1 MNKYY
6 IYMQINTDIEKDNK
20 VVEHLLN
27 IGNIKTFIDD
37 DEYESD
43 SSVEDKNV
51 NKNELFFKIFTLWSK
66 KNYETYVAS
75 DLHLIAT
82 NVFSSHF
89 NKALKFGQVTHNLRG
104 FYSYISKLDSTKY
117 PKIKIIK
124 ESFSYANS
132 MKLVTPNRK
141 PKVIIP
147 QAPKRKNV
155 QNDDSSNESDEEMIK
170 PPVIKRMKFDDKS
183 SLDIINQIKKLPF
196 NVFIMLNEN
205 GAINLK
211 GELIKKVKLDIAKIK
226 DIGNINTIIQ
236 LVELNIIEDNL
247 YGKS

>member
-1 MNKYY
+1 
-6 IYMQINTDIEKDNK
+6 MQSNTDIEKDNK

-43 SSVEDKNV
+43 SSIEDKHV
-51 NKNELFFKIFTLWSK
+51 NKNELFHKIFTMWSK

-75 DLHLIAT
+75 DLHSIAT
-82 NVFSSHF
+82 HVFSLHF
-89 NKALKFGQVTHNLRG
+89 NKILKFGQVTHHLRG
-104 FYSYISKLDSTKY
+104 FYSYISKLDITKY

-132 MKLVTPNRK
+132 MKLVTPDRK

-155 QNDDSSNESDEEMIK
+155 QNDDSNNESDEEMIK
-170 PPVIKRMKFDDKS
+170 PPVIKRMKFDSKS
-183 SLDIINQIKKLPF
+183 ASDIINQIKKLSF
-196 NVFIMLNEN
+196 NVFIMLNEL

-211 GELIKKVKLDIAKIK
+211 GEFIKKVKLDITKIK
-226 DIGNINTIIQ
+226 EIGNINTVMQ
-236 LVELNIIEDNL
+236 LIELNIIEDNL
-247 YGKS
+247 L